1 MHSPVRSSPLDLR
14 PALSASP
21 SQIGNDKPRPPLVKP
36 PYSYIALITM
46 AILQSPQKKLTLSGI
61 CEFIMTRF
69 PYYKEKFPA
78 WQNSIRHNLSLNDC
92 FIKVPREP
100 GNPGKGNF
108 WTLDPLAEDMFDNGS
123 FLRRRKR
130 YKRTNIPQGL
140 SFPSVFSTFTPF
152 WVRKPV
158 PILPAQIDATRFSS
172 YVENYELFAH
182 RQELLQGTDYSV
194 APEVHYKHQEIK
206 TELPTNLSPSA
217 KSPVRKNFEGCRNY
231 SSVLNILSRNSEVNR
246 KEFLENF
253 ERSTGIFCNRTMPTD
268 VGTATMHTKE
278 QHSMLEDAQ
287 SSFMRPEIQ
296 GEYSMCD
303 GGSSDDKI
311 DVESESD
318 SEGESKRNF
327 MPFNG
332 YSHNPIHYQSH
343 EDTGVLPL
351 ERDVKS
357 SHKNP
362 SECDNSGALV
372 QNLSSKITQGGHGL
386 KNPTYDDLLG
396 ICSNFTNRYATVSAT
411 LQEMPRKDFIRDE
424 EVHIVLRD
432 EKTHSPPHPYSG
444 KSPHRDDHQD
454 TTIIESNILT
464 KKRKY
469 VNVKGFSIENLIGQN
484 IDET

>member
-21 SQIGNDKPRPPLVKP
+21 TQIGNDKPRPPLVKP

-158 PILPAQIDATRFSS
+158 PILPAQIDASRFSS
-172 YVENYELFAH
+172 YIENYEIFAH
-182 RQELLQGTDYSV
+182 RQELLQGADYSMS
-194 APEVHYKHQEIK
+194 PEVNHYKPHEIK
-206 TELPTNLSPSA
+206 AEIPGNSSPSA
-217 KSPVRKNFEGCRNY
+217 KMPMRKGFEGCRNY
-231 SSVLNILSRNSEVNR
+231 SSVLNILSRNSEANR
-246 KEFLENF
+246 KEFLENI
-253 ERSTGIFCNRTMPTD
+253 ERSTGIFCNRSLPPD
-268 VGTATMHTKE
+268 VGAYAKETK
-278 QHSMLEDAQ
+278 LEDAHT
-287 SSFMRPEIQ
+287 SFMRPEIH
-296 GEYSMCD
+296 SDFATCD
-303 GGSSDDKI
+303 GSNDKI

-318 SEGESKRNF
+318 SEGEIKRNF
-327 MPFNG
+327 IPFDG
-332 YSHNPIHYQSH
+332 YSHNPIHYQATPVSC
-343 EDTGVLPL
+343 GVLP
-351 ERDVKS
+351 RDRDD
-357 SHKNP
+357 KNP
-362 SECDNSGALV
+362 TLQPENLV
-372 QNLSSKITQGGHGL
+372 NTEMAQNLSAKPGNL
-386 KNPTYDDLLG
+386 VKNPTYDELLG
-396 ICSNFTNRYATVSAT
+396 ICSNFSNRYATVT
-411 LQEMPRKDFIRDE
+411 NFQEISKAREEEIPHIRDE
-424 EVHIVLRD
+424 KINAE
-432 EKTHSPPHPYSG
+432 T
-444 KSPHRDDHQD
+444 PHRDDQD
-454 TTIIESNILT
+454 TTILESNILT

-469 VNVKGFSIENLIGQN
+469 ANVKGFSIENLIGQA

>member
-140 SFPSVFSTFTPF
+140 TFPSVFSTFTPF

-172 YVENYELFAH
+172 YIENYEIFAH
-182 RQELLQGTDYSV
+182 RQELLQGSDYPI
-194 APEVHYKHQEIK
+194 APEVNHYKHQEIK
-206 TELPTNLSPSA
+206 TEIPGNSPPSA
-217 KSPVRKNFEGCRNY
+217 KLPMRKTFDGCRNY
-231 SSVLNILSRNSEVNR
+231 SSVLNILSRNSEANR
-246 KEFLENF
+246 KEFLENI
-253 ERSTGIFCNRTMPTD
+253 ERSTGIFCNRSLPPEVD
-268 VGTATMHTKE
+268 ALAYAKETAK
-278 QHSMLEDAQ
+278 LEDAHT
-287 SSFMRPEIQ
+287 SYMRPEMQ
-296 GEYSMCD
+296 NDFTMCD

-318 SEGESKRNF
+318 SEATSGNCGATISR
-327 MPFNG
+327 G
-332 YSHNPIHYQSH
+332 
-343 EDTGVLPL
+343 
-351 ERDVKS
+351 RDE
-357 SHKNP
+357 KNP
-362 SECDNSGALV
+362 TVEPETHPRVDLV
-372 QNLSSKITQGGHGL
+372 QNLSAKSTHAGTM

-396 ICSNFTNRYATVSAT
+396 LCSNFTNRYATVTNFHENST
-411 LQEMPRKDFIRDE
+411 KEITRDEEIHIRDE
-424 EVHIVLRD
+424 KIHS
-432 EKTHSPPHPYSG
+432 SPPYSERTS
-444 KSPHRDDHQD
+444 KDDHD
-454 TTIIESNILT
+454 TTILESNILT

-469 VNVKGFSIENLIGQN
+469 ANVKGFSIENLIGQA